1 MKAGKAAK
9 KLGNLQLA
17 NQYFLKGFELNQD
30 PSLRKEMEE
39 TQLLLKYLIEIE
51 TDYKNKD
58 YKEA

>member
-1 MKAGKAAK
+1 
-9 KLGNLQLA
+9 
-17 NQYFLKGFELNQD
+17 
-30 PSLRKEMEE
+30 MEE